1 MKWRRYV
8 GVDMQC
14 GEIRVV
20 ALRRRW
26 RKGGQLVGSQI
37 CSIPSGSFPEDL
49 RRISPSF
56 RQTLVTTL
64 HDVLP
69 PVVFKERRVA
79 LSLPDHCGYV
89 MTLDIEKFPRLR
101 GEGKQVVAWQLG
113 KVLPGLSD
121 LQFDYQVLT
130 RSGGG
135 SVRLLV
141 IAAEKEVV
149 SCYEDLFGQ
158 AGFIPEHIG
167 FYGLNVYRHWRYR
180 LDPEGD
186 AILVSLNQEGI
197 IVQSYRD
204 GVLEYYRARP
214 VGGQLSRQVQE
225 LHRIVAGYG
234 REFSGRGRSRAYLH
248 ADKPLEHAALEALNE
263 CFGRK
268 VHLLEGH
275 ADSPPALAAA
285 LGAAE
290 RMMMGG

>member
-37 CSIPSGSFPEDL
+37 SSIPGGSFPDDI

-56 RQTLVTTL
+56 RQLLVTTL
-64 HDVLP
+64 HDALL
-69 PVVFKERRVA
+69 PVVFKEHRVA
-79 LSLPDHCGYV
+79 ISLPDHCGYV
-89 MTLDIEKFPRLR
+89 MTLDIDKFPRLR
-101 GEGKQVVAWQLG
+101 GEGKQVVAWQIG

-130 RSGGG
+130 RSAGG

-141 IAAEKEVV
+141 IATEKEVV
-149 SCYEDLFGQ
+149 RCYEELIGA
-158 AGFIPEHIG
+158 AGFIPVHIG

-186 AILVSLNQEGI
+186 ALLVSLNQEGI

-204 GVLEYYRARP
+204 GVLEYYRARA

-234 REFSGRGRSRAYLH
+234 REFSGRGRFRAYLH
-248 ADKPLEHAALEALNE
+248 CDRPVELAALEALNE

-268 VHLLEGH
+268 VQLLEGH
-275 ADSPPALAAA
+275 AGSPPALAAA

>member
-1 MKWRRYV
+1 MKWRQYV
-8 GVDMQC
+8 GIDMQSD
-14 GEIRVV
+14 EIRVV
-20 ALRRRW
+20 SLRKRW
-26 RKGGQLVGSQI
+26 RKGGQLVGSHL
-37 CSIPSGSFPEDL
+37 CPTPGGSNPADL
-49 RRISPSF
+49 RQLSPAS
-56 RQTLVTTL
+56 RQALITTL
-64 HDVLP
+64 HDAILP
-69 PVVFKERRVA
+69 LVIKERRIA

-89 MTLDIEKFPRLR
+89 LTLDIDRFPRLR
-101 GEGKQVVAWQLG
+101 GEGKEVVAWQLG
-113 KVLPGLSD
+113 KLLPGLSE

-130 RSGGG
+130 RSAGGA
-135 SVRLLV
+135 VRLLV

-149 SCYEDLFGQ
+149 GEYEKLISQ

-197 IVQSYRD
+197 VVQSFRD
-204 GVLEYYRARP
+204 GVLEYYRARA
-214 VGGQLSRQVQE
+214 VGGQISRQLQE

-234 REFSGRGRSRAYLH
+234 REFSGRGRFKAYLH
-248 ADKPLEHAALEALNE
+248 ADEPVEHAAHEALNE

-268 VHLLEGH
+268 VQLLEGH